1 MTAITCP
8 VARSI
13 TRAFRDVRLL
23 RHLVFSRVTR
33 RAFLR
38 ALEGNERLVRS
49 HMDVLAADS
58 EYRDYARLV
67 LAHTV
72 RNLPRLARRAV
83 TWAPSGS
90 RRRA

>member
-1 MTAITCP
+1 
-8 VARSI
+8 
-13 TRAFRDVRLL
+13 
-23 RHLVFSRVTR
+23 
-33 RAFLR
+33 LR

-72 RNLPRLARRAV
+72 RNLPRLARHAV